1 MDTIDN
7 WLENINQK
15 ERENNFF
22 YKCPNTHIEI
32 EFLYISSA
40 NVVTTKKKM
49 IYKLSKPNLLSKHD
63 LLFLISNHKK
73 SNYKLLDILTYQ
85 MSLPANELKFID
97 TYDGLKPIKFL
108 DDIQFDNVINYFKD
122 LTCLYILL
130 YEKKHNYN
138 TTKRI
143 HMGSIRKQTKRVY

>member
-22 YKCPNTHIEI
+22 YKSSITHIEI
-32 EFLYISSA
+32 ELFYISTR
-40 NVVTTKKKM
+40 NVITAKKKI
-49 IYKLSKPNLLSKHD
+49 IYKLSKPNMLSKDD
-63 LLFLISNHKK
+63 LLFLISTHKQH
-73 SNYKLLDILTYQ
+73 NYKLLDILTYQ

-97 TYDGLKPIKFL
+97 TYEGLKPIKYL
-108 DDIQFDNVINYFKD
+108 DDIHFDNVINYFKD
-122 LTCLYILL
+122 LTCMYILF
-130 YEKKHNYN
+130 YEKKHSCN

-143 HMGSIRKQTKRVY
+143 HIGSTRKQTKRTY